1 MRVLHLAPPA
11 NKPNQITAHSF
22 IDEEIAAL
30 RAAGVECLTLPRI
43 ETATVGDRTT
53 TLAFAAAH
61 WARVPPAGLRTPR
74 EMFHAVR
81 LETTAARVI
90 RDCEV
95 DVVHSHFGWPAG
107 FGGTL
112 AASATG
118 VPLVASL
125 RGMDLLTAPEIGY
138 GLRRDPLY
146 AAAVARLL
154 TTATRTLYATDYMRE
169 RGIAAGAPSSR
180 ATLVR
185 KGVDLIRFRPPAD
198 REAVRA
204 ALGITR
210 PMVLAVGTLSKRKN
224 LSLVLDAL
232 ARVMDS
238 AWMFV
243 IVGDGAERDTLD
255 ARAVALGIRDR
266 VRFAG
271 SVGRADIGRYFAAAD
286 VFVHAAVMEAAG
298 NVILEALAVG
308 CPIVCTDAGG
318 PTEYV
323 RDGETGFV
331 VPPGDAP
338 ALASRV
344 GQLLSS
350 PALHC
355 AMAHNARASA
365 EREFDYGRMI
375 REVIQ
380 IYVDVSTAPDS

>member
-1 MRVLHLAPPA
+1 LRVLHLAPPP
-11 NKPNQITAHSF
+11 NEPNQITAHSF

-43 ETATVGDRTT
+43 ETATVGDRTA
-53 TLAFAAAH
+53 TLAFAAAQ
-61 WARVPPAGLRTPR
+61 WARVPAAGLRTPR

-90 RDCEV
+90 RDCKV

-154 TTATRTLYATDYMRE
+154 TTATRTLYATDFMRE

-185 KGVDLIRFRPPAD
+185 KGVDLNRFRPPAD
-198 REAVRA
+198 RAAVRG
-204 ALGITR
+204 ALGITT
-210 PMVLAVGTLSKRKN
+210 PMILAVGTLSKRKN

-232 ARVMDS
+232 TRLTDS
-238 AWMFV
+238 AWSFV
-243 IVGDGAERDTLD
+243 IVGDGAERDALD
-255 ARAVALGIRDR
+255 ARAASLGIRDR

-271 SVGRADIGRYFAAAD
+271 SVARADIGRYFAAAD

-323 RDGETGFV
+323 CDGDTGFV
-331 VPPGDAP
+331 VPPGDTP

-344 GQLLSS
+344 GQLLAS
-350 PALHC
+350 PALRC
-355 AMAHNARASA
+355 EMAHNARASA

-375 REVIQ
+375 RDVIQ
-380 IYVDVSTAPDS
+380 IYVDVSSARIP